1 MYLVFFCFKKPVKSE
16 NKIEILLPLVHW
28 CESIHNKLQSLTT
41 FSSDTNSRLRSL
53 LLVSIAECLPRSNHE
68 STYLVGSKRRSG
80 GPTNLVHK
88 SEDTVVV
95 INNCKTGRQARLLGV
110 NILVLTLSVCKV
122 IIYIFHN
129 LEKVSVRRTGAY
141 RHKKSTG

>member
-16 NKIEILLPLVHW
+16 NEIEILLPLIRW

-68 STYLVGSKRRSG
+68 STYLVGSKRGSG
-80 GPTNLVHK
+80 GPTNL
-88 SEDTVVV
+88 
-95 INNCKTGRQARLLGV
+95 INKVKNCLGSFQVAGARFQCGDMICDGKIA
-110 NILVLTLSVCKV
+110 NGPTSTLA
-122 IIYIFHN
+122 
-129 LEKVSVRRTGAY
+129 RR
-141 RHKKSTG
+141 